1 LTAQPVSYSI
11 VVGTRTIRDFDKPMV
26 TRLTF
31 EDKAGLKV
39 PGVCYEGE
47 GKWKKV
53 LSNTVYIA
61 NTALF
66 NTVKTG
72 EYAVLVFC
80 GIPDGCAG

>member
-1 LTAQPVSYSI
+1 
-11 VVGTRTIRDFDKPMV
+11 
-26 TRLTF
+26 
-31 EDKAGLKV
+31 
-39 PGVCYEGE
+39 VCYEGE

-72 EYAVLVFC
+72 EYAVLVFAVSPTDV
-80 GIPDGCAG
+80 PDDYSYSDDIKTLMSKYDFKRGFRKPGVFLIRRIMLK

>member
-1 LTAQPVSYSI
+1 
-11 VVGTRTIRDFDKPMV
+11 
-26 TRLTF
+26 
-31 EDKAGLKV
+31 
-39 PGVCYEGE
+39 VCYEGE

-72 EYAVLVFC
+72 EYAVLVFAVSRRMC
-80 GIPDGCAG
+80 RMTIPTLTI